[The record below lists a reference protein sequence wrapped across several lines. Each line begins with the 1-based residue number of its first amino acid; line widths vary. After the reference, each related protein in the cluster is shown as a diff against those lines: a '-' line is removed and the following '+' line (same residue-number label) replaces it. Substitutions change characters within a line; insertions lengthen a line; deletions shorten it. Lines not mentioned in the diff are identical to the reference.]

1 MNTLNYP
8 YNLSKSSFVN
18 FSLTSWPIALG
29 VLHYLHAMALM
40 EREPDEI
47 DDFDGDEKEDLCVSC
62 YEEIMAENNHEDVL
76 AKAAQDYE
84 DWALQDEDEVEAE
97 IKRQFEHYNQQN
109 ALYQNTMNEKMERE
123 RELQSVVSRHEK
135 TANYLIFQQ
144 EGSKNADVEIEA
156 LEKKI
161 KSNMD
166 IAAELKSDLADL
178 NAQIGDKD
186 TALDLK
192 NKLEKI
198 QDELGRVET
207 DRVHYEGLKGDL
219 DVAFTKLKD
228 TLDDLIQTYNQ

>member
-29 VLHYLHAMALM
+29 VLHYLHAMASM
-40 EREPDEI
+40 EREPDQI
-47 DDFDGDEKEDLCVSC
+47 DDFERDEKEALCVSC
-62 YEEIMAENNHEDVL
+62 YEEIMADNNPEDVL
-76 AKAAQDYE
+76 AKATQDYE
-84 DWALQDEDEVEAE
+84 DWALQDEDEIEAE
-97 IKRQFEHYNQQN
+97 IKRQFEHYTQQDV
-109 ALYQNTMNEKMERE
+109 LHQNTMNEKMEQE
-123 RELQSVVSRHEK
+123 RKLQAVVSRREK
-135 TANYLIFQQ
+135 TDNYLIFQQ
-144 EGSKNADVEIEA
+144 EGSKEADVEIQK
-156 LEKKI
+156 LERKI

-166 IAAELKSDLADL
+166 IATELKSDLADL

>member
-1 MNTLNYP
+1 
-8 YNLSKSSFVN
+8 
-18 FSLTSWPIALG
+18 
-29 VLHYLHAMALM
+29 MASM
-40 EREPDEI
+40 EREPDQI
-47 DDFDGDEKEDLCVSC
+47 DDFEGDEKEALCVSC
-62 YEEIMAENNHEDVL
+62 YEEIMSDNNPEVVL
-76 AKAAQDYE
+76 AKATQDYE
-84 DWALQDEDEVEAE
+84 DWALQDEDEIEAE
-97 IKRQFEHYNQQN
+97 IKRQFEHYTQQN
-109 ALYQNTMNEKMERE
+109 VLHQNTMNEKMKMERK
-123 RELQSVVSRHEK
+123 LQEVVSRREK
-135 TANYLIFQQ
+135 TDNYLIFQQ
-144 EGSKNADVEIEA
+144 EGSKEADVEIEK
-156 LEKKI
+156 LKQKI

-166 IAAELKSDLADL
+166 IAAKLKSDLADL

>member
-1 MNTLNYP
+1 
-8 YNLSKSSFVN
+8 
-18 FSLTSWPIALG
+18 
-29 VLHYLHAMALM
+29 M
-40 EREPDEI
+40 EREPDQI
-47 DDFDGDEKEDLCVSC
+47 DDFERDEKEALCVSC
-62 YEEIMAENNHEDVL
+62 YEEIMADNNPEDVL
-76 AKAAQDYE
+76 AKATQDYE
-84 DWALQDEDEVEAE
+84 DWALQDEDEIEAE
-97 IKRQFEHYNQQN
+97 IKRQFEHYTQQDV
-109 ALYQNTMNEKMERE
+109 LHQNTMNEKMEQE
-123 RELQSVVSRHEK
+123 RKLQAVVSRREK
-135 TANYLIFQQ
+135 TDNYLIFQQ
-144 EGSKNADVEIEA
+144 EGSKEADVEIKK
-156 LEKKI
+156 LEQKI

>member
-1 MNTLNYP
+1 
-8 YNLSKSSFVN
+8 
-18 FSLTSWPIALG
+18 
-29 VLHYLHAMALM
+29 M

-47 DDFDGDEKEDLCVSC
+47 DDFEGDEKEALCVSC
-62 YEEIMAENNHEDVL
+62 YEEIMADNNPEDVL
-76 AKAAQDYE
+76 AKATQDYE
-84 DWALQDEDEVEAE
+84 DWALQDEDEVEAK
-97 IKRQFEHYNQQN
+97 IKRQFEHYTQQN
-109 ALYQNTMNEKMERE
+109 VLHQNTMNEKMKMERK
-123 RELQSVVSRHEK
+123 LQEVVSRREK
-135 TANYLIFQQ
+135 TDNYLIFQQ
-144 EGSKNADVEIEA
+144 EGSKEADVEIQK
-156 LEKKI
+156 LERKI

-166 IAAELKSDLADL
+166 IATELKSDLADL

>member
-29 VLHYLHAMALM
+29 VLHYLHAMAIM
-40 EREPDEI
+40 ERDPDEI
-47 DDFDGDEKEDLCVSC
+47 DDFEGDEKEGLCWSC
-62 YEEIMAENNHEDVL
+62 YEEILAENDPDDVL
-76 AKAAQDYE
+76 AKATQDYE
-84 DWALQDEDEVEAE
+84 DWALQDEDELEAE
-97 IKRQFEHYNQQN
+97 IKRQIEHYNQQN
-109 ALYQNTMNEKMERE
+109 SLHQKTMNEKIDFDRQ
-123 RELQSVVSRHEK
+123 LQAVVSRHEK
-135 TANYLIFQQ
+135 TTNYLIFQQ
-144 EGSKNADVEIEA
+144 EGSTKADIEIKTFEQ
-156 LEKKI
+156 KMKT
-161 KSNMD
+161 NMD
-166 IAAELKSDLADL
+166 IATQLKSDLADL

-186 TALDLK
+186 TAIDLK

-198 QDELGRVET
+198 QDDLGRVET